1 MTILTDPE
9 GHEIQALQRLS
20 AGFNGKTILE
30 IGCGSG
36 RLTRLIAP
44 TAARVVAID
53 PDAHKVAQAQ
63 AQSPQE
69 HLEKTEYLAIGL
81 EIYARLYK
89 PEQFFDRVILSWS
102 L

>member
-20 AGFNGKTILE
+20 AGFAGKTILE

-44 TAARVVAID
+44 QAARVVAID
-53 PDAHKVAQAQ
+53 PDAQKIAQAQ
-63 AQSPQE
+63 AQSPGE
-69 HLEKTEYLAIGL
+69 LTERIEYLAIGL
-81 EIYARLYK
+81 EIYAKLYK
-89 PEQFFDRVILSWS
+89 PDHHFDRVILSWS

>member
-1 MTILTDPE
+1 MTIYIDPE
-9 GHEIQALQRLS
+9 GHETQALQRLS
-20 AGFNGKTILE
+20 EGFDGKSILE

-44 TAARVVAID
+44 QATRVVAID
-53 PDAHKVAQAQ
+53 PDAHKIAQAQ

-69 HLEKTEYLAIGL
+69 LLENTEYLAIGL
-81 EIYARLYK
+81 EIYAKLYK
-89 PEQFFDRVILSWS
+89 PDQHFDRVILSWS

>member
-20 AGFNGKTILE
+20 GGFADKTILE

-44 TAARVVAID
+44 QAARVVAID
-53 PDAHKVAQAQ
+53 PDANKVAQAQ

-69 HLEKTEYLAIGL
+69 LMERTEYLAIGL
-81 EIYARLYK
+81 EIYARQYK
-89 PEQFFDRVILSWS
+89 PHQHFDRVILSWS

>member
-9 GHEIQALQRLS
+9 RHEIQALERLS
-20 AGFNGKTILE
+20 DGFENKTILE

-44 TAARVVAID
+44 QSARVVAID
-53 PDAHKVAQAQ
+53 PDAQKIAQAQ
-63 AQSPQE
+63 AQSPQD
-69 HLEKTEYLAIGL
+69 LLNKTEYLAVGL
-81 EIYARLYK
+81 EIYAKLYK
-89 PEQFFDRVILSWS
+89 PDRHFDRVILSWS

>member
-9 GHEIQALQRLS
+9 GHEIQALHRLS
-20 AGFNGKTILE
+20 EGFAGKTILE

-44 TAARVVAID
+44 QAVQMVAID
-53 PDAHKVAQAQ
+53 PDAEKVTQAQ
-63 AQSPQE
+63 AQSPPE
-69 HLEKTEYLAIGL
+69 DLEKTAYIAIGL
-81 EIYARLYK
+81 ETYAKQYK
-89 PEQFFDRVILSWS
+89 PDHHFDSVILSWS